1 MSPPRFA
8 HHCLLLS
15 AMLAVALTGCHDSSP
30 AGRSTAAAAGGSLAQ
45 CVATS
50 PFLQVGSELDVPG
63 RTEMPLP
70 VAVGSAA
77 APCSGNTTFRFGS
90 GLYDITGVVAN
101 TSGMGW
107 ESPTQVLSGLQQ
119 RQYAR
124 AFAFES
130 PCNGKRAIFVSTD
143 TGMIFSSVRKY
154 VHDAVAADPAMGA
167 LYPPESIMLSATHTH
182 QGPAGYSHYEAF
194 NLLHFGYDEL
204 VFQTIAEG
212 IFQSI
217 RLAHANLQANPQSA
231 PLRLATGELL
241 NTNINRS
248 IPAFTLNQESE
259 RREFLDRNGEEITTN
274 KRVVQLNLT
283 RPNGSPVGVIN
294 WFGVHP
300 TILGTTLK
308 LVSSDHKGHASLGY
322 EKIMRTDYSG
332 TPGPDSFVA
341 AFAQADQG
349 DSSPNIYI
357 TERPFPDPTRG
368 GGVDEYESNAIAGT
382 KQLAKA
388 LELAPQGSPLSG
400 PVDYRYVYVK
410 MDEVT
415 VSDPVILASL
425 QHPAELDAEP
435 KRTCTAVL
443 GPSFAAGA
451 EDGPGPTTE
460 GLSCASSPDVLAAA
474 MADIQTLL
482 NIAPATFP
490 GYSLP
495 VTLVSTLAL
504 CNVALLPPLPNAD
517 FTCHAEKPIAIPVGS
532 IATGISASEPAI
544 LPLQILRLGNLAIAG
559 LPWEVTTMSARRIR
573 KTLLA
578 ELAPAGVDTVV
589 VASLVNDFVHYL
601 PTREEYSSQQYEG
614 GSAIFGPWTLAAVQ
628 QELRKLAIS
637 LREGSTLD
645 AGPDY
650 VYATPLLL
658 RTPYVAG
665 DTPGAGGS
673 YGDVVTDVP
682 ATAQAGDTVTAEFQA
697 GHPRNDLRIQ
707 SSYVYAERQ
716 KSDGSWEVVATD
728 RDPELWFVW
737 KPLYP
742 SPLPIETPQLGPSTA
757 EAVWHIPK
765 NMPNGTY
772 RLRHEGTAANVLTGS
787 ESYSGTSSAFMLTGP
802 VAACP

>member
-1 MSPPRFA
+1 MTPIRF
-8 HHCLLLS
+8 LLLP
-15 AMLAVALTGCHDSSP
+15 LAFAALAGCHDSSP
-30 AGRSTAAAAGGSLAQ
+30 AGARSAVAGAGGTLAQ

-50 PFLQVGSELDVPG
+50 PYLQIGSELDVPG

-70 VAVGSAA
+70 VPLGRATGSCA
-77 APCSGNTTFRFGS
+77 SNGTFRFGS

-154 VHDAVAADPAMGA
+154 VHDAIAADPEMGA

-194 NLLHFGYDEL
+194 NLLHLGYDEL
-204 VFQTIAEG
+204 VFQTISEG
-212 IFQSI
+212 IVRAI
-217 RLAHANLQANPQSA
+217 KLAHANLQANPQAA
-231 PLRLATGELL
+231 PIRLATGELL
-241 NTNINRS
+241 NANANRS
-248 IPAFTLNQESE
+248 LPAFTLNQESE
-259 RREFLDRNGEEITTN
+259 RREFLDRNDEEITTN

-283 RPNGSPVGVIN
+283 RANGSPVGVIN

-300 TILGTTLK
+300 TILGPNLT
-308 LVSSDHKGHASLGY
+308 LVSSDHKGYASLGY

-357 TERPFPDPTRG
+357 VERPYPDPTRG
-368 GGVDEYESNAIAGT
+368 GGADEYESNAITGT

-388 LELAPQGSPLSG
+388 LELAPQGSALSG
-400 PVDYRYVYVK
+400 PIDYRYVYVK

-415 VSDPVILASL
+415 VTDPVILASL

-435 KRTCTAVL
+435 KRTCTAAL

-460 GLSCASSPDVLAAA
+460 GLSCASGLDVLGAAQ
-474 MADIQTLL
+474 ADIQTLL
-482 NIAPATFP
+482 NISAAAFP
-490 GYSLP
+490 GRSLP
-495 VTLVSTLAL
+495 VSLVSTLAL

-517 FTCHAEKPIAIPVGS
+517 FTCHAEKPIAIPVG
-532 IATGISASEPAI
+532 TISAGPFAAEPAV
-544 LPLQILRLGNLAIAG
+544 LPLQIMRLGNLAIAG
-559 LPWEVTTMSARRIR
+559 VPWEVTTMSARRIR

-614 GSAIFGPWTLAAVQ
+614 GSAIFGPWTLPAVQ

-637 LREGSTLD
+637 LRDGSTLD

-650 VYATPLLL
+650 VYATPLLR

-665 DTPGAGGS
+665 DTPGAGG
-673 YGDVVTDVP
+673 YGAVVTDVP

-716 KSDGSWEVVATD
+716 KADGSWEVVATD

-787 ESYSGTSSAFMLTGP
+787 EAYSGTSSAFTLAGP